1 MRQRSRSIF
10 PAIAAMVCVWLLAG
24 AGYTFAKN
32 SRMTAEKLRAY
43 LVSVELN
50 NLSGEKRAKAI
61 QKLADKFNALSPEE
75 RRLMRAGRFAGR
87 WFEEMTEEEKG
98 NFIEATMPTGF
109 KQMMIAFEQLPEEK
123 RRKTIYDAMR
133 RLREAREKV
142 EGGEPGLI
150 PGGGN
155 TNAPPFS
162 KELEEKVRTTGLKD
176 FYSQSSAQTKAALA
190 PVLEE
195 LQNAMRAGGTFRGR
209 RND

>member
-1 MRQRSRSIF
+1 
-10 PAIAAMVCVWLLAG
+10 MVCVWLLAW

-43 LVSVELN
+43 LGSVELN

-75 RRLMRAGRFAGR
+75 RRLMRAGRFTGR

-98 NFIEATMPTGF
+98 TFIEATMPTGF
-109 KQMMIAFEQLPEEK
+109 KQMMTAFEQLPEEK
-123 RRKTIYDAMR
+123 RRRTIDNAMK
-133 RLREAREKV
+133 RLLMARKKIAD
-142 EGGEPGLI
+142 GEPGEIL
-150 PGGGN
+150 GGE
-155 TNAPPFS
+155 TTSVPLWS
-162 KELEEKVRTTGLKD
+162 KELEEKVRTVGLKNL
-176 FYSQSSAQTKAALA
+176 YSQSSAQTKAALA
-190 PVLEE
+190 PMLEE